1 MAHLVAEGPEPGQT
15 WCREL
20 AAGATIRLGRSPES
34 GWDVAWDNQISR
46 EHADLIFNDDL
57 LTVRQVESA
66 RNPIHFDGESTP
78 ACALGYDETFRIG
91 QTEFRLIQQTDDKSN
106 HDSDDSDDSHRIGD
120 YVVSR
125 LLGTGGMGSV
135 YLARHTSSGHD
146 VALKVLGADQARN
159 PELVRRFQ
167 LEGQLAQGLRHQNL
181 VEVLETGVA
190 DNTHFIA
197 QEFIDGADISQWL
210 VQRGTLPLKRTIS
223 IIRQVAEALAY
234 LHRNNIIHRDVKP
247 SNLLMTRDGTPRLAD
262 MGVARSLEADSDSSQ
277 VTQAGAVVGTIDYIA
292 PEQADDS
299 HSADARSDIY
309 SLGCTWYEMLTGSPP
324 FPDGGLTD
332 KINAHATQPPPNPR
346 NLNPDVPE
354 ALVAVLDR
362 MMAKSPNQRH
372 QSIEE
377 LLDDIATDTLM
388 QQEISSSVLAGLAE
402 SSVEFQLEN
411 NDSSP
416 QPDKPLAQAQPLVVR
431 CGHCRR
437 SYKIAARLAGKRLKC
452 RECGEAIEA
461 DAQ

>member
-1 MAHLVAEGPEPGQT
+1 MAHLVAEGPEPEHT

-20 AAGATIRLGRSPES
+20 TAGARIRLGRNPES
-34 GWDVAWDNQISR
+34 GWNVAWDRQISR
-46 EHADLIFNDDL
+46 EHAELVFNDDL
-57 LTVRQVESA
+57 LTVRQIESA
-66 RNPIHFDGESTP
+66 RNPIHFDGETTP

-91 QTEFRLIQQTDDKSN
+91 QTEFRLIQQTDGKSDQ
-106 HDSDDSDDSHRIGD
+106 DSDNSHRIGD

-135 YLARHTSSGHD
+135 YLARHNSSGRD
-146 VALKVLGADQARN
+146 VALKVLAADQARN

-197 QEFIDGADISQWL
+197 LEFIDGADISQWL
-210 VQRGTLPLKRTIS
+210 TQRGTLPLIRTIS
-223 IIRQVAEALAY
+223 IIRQVAEGLAY
-234 LHRNNIIHRDVKP
+234 LHRNNIIHRDIKP

-262 MGVARSLEADSDSSQ
+262 MGVARSLEVDSDSSQ
-277 VTQAGAVVGTIDYIA
+277 VTQTGAVVGTIDYIS
-292 PEQADDS
+292 PEQAEDS
-299 HSADARSDIY
+299 HSADERSDIY

-332 KINAHATQPPPNPR
+332 KLNAHATQPPPDPR

-362 MMAKSPNQRH
+362 MMAKSPIQRH

-377 LLDDIATDTLM
+377 LLDDIATDTLI
-388 QQEISSSVLAGLAE
+388 QQEVSSSVLAGLAE
-402 SSVEFQLEN
+402 SSGEFRLEN
-411 NDSSP
+411 NDASP
-416 QPDKPLAQAQPLVVR
+416 QPDKPPAQAEPLVVR
-431 CGHCRR
+431 CGHCGR
-437 SYKIAARLAGKRLKC
+437 SYKVTARLAGKRLKC